1 MKFEKKHIFIL
12 LFSTILF
19 VLLIFSLIFLVG
31 KNKSPVI
38 AFYGLEEKIVKA
50 LESSF
55 EKNSSNYFTKEK
67 QKYSFLI
74 LDEEVSLENHLKS
87 NNDIAVVFSYGGAN
101 QNSVSKNA
109 LVFDKHIFTVMP
121 TSMKLASNNS
131 LPILLNHLEI
141 DINNNALSKI
151 DSKKIVDLDYVLN
164 LGKNEDF
171 RKDYQVNMTII
182 GESDKN
188 LSYFL
193 SAFIESRFG
202 VDELNKLND
211 FLTLKQ
217 MEINYENLFE
227 YPETQY
233 LKSICDEI
241 IGIKKEKLFHS
252 EWEDMSFV
260 DVQNY
265 METKDMCI
273 CKS

>member
-12 LFSTILF
+12 LFCTILF

-55 EKNSSNYFTKEK
+55 EKNCSNYFTKEK

-131 LPILLNHLEI
+131 LTVE
-141 DINNNALSKI
+141 ATSAT
-151 DSKKIVDLDYVLN
+151 KIV
-164 LGKNEDF
+164 
-171 RKDYQVNMTII
+171 
-182 GESDKN
+182 
-188 LSYFL
+188 
-193 SAFIESRFG
+193 
-202 VDELNKLND
+202 
-211 FLTLKQ
+211 
-217 MEINYENLFE
+217 
-227 YPETQY
+227 
-233 LKSICDEI
+233 
-241 IGIKKEKLFHS
+241 
-252 EWEDMSFV
+252 
-260 DVQNY
+260 
-265 METKDMCI
+265 
-273 CKS
+273 